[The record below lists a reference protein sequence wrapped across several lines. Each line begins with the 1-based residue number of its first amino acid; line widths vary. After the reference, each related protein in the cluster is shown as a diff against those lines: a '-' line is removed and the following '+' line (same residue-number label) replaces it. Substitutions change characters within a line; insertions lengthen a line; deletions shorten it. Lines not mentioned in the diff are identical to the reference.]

1 MQPASSYGH
10 SADVGLDMSTT
21 EPTSYFE
28 SPPDREPLGQAADLH
43 DGDHLSIVE
52 DDDDD
57 IYRGEPPSLPRSPRP
72 ESTTSSSSSA
82 SSVFRGRLGAISAG
96 VEHAISRWAR
106 AWASSSSISSTSSST
121 SDDESIITMTRSQ
134 MARRRKRRLSV
145 ADLHNARSE
154 REVAA
159 RIRAREEYR
168 AIPRGFVLYS
178 PRSLEP
184 WIPESNAQSDNEQMR
199 RHVLYTSSLSLVT
212 THLSAILKDKDRAR
226 RPRTEPVAGEPMRS
240 TSIIHDYMMPEL
252 VQGTSTS
259 SSATDHTPA
268 RRGRKGK
275 QKAGTLPL
283 SAKSI
288 PPTLMSSSPAGDAR
302 QVHKAWWLDV
312 SSPTWEDMHAIG
324 KLLHLHPLTLEDI
337 LQQDPREKLEVFPKL
352 GYHLIVFRA
361 IESKA
366 TRERRRLLN
375 NGNEGPIDEGILGEV
390 IVYLV
395 VFREG
400 ICTFHFSD
408 IAEHTDH
415 VRNKI
420 LTLGENTHMSSDWVA
435 HGLIDSIVDSFF
447 PFLEKIE
454 KEVVEIENHVFS
466 DKPGQPPSLDPAP
479 SSSAEIQSEKVEP
492 DAQRAVDV
500 KTDTPTLTEKNATEP
515 PKISGR
521 KTHFAVPTAPALLFR
536 RFKRFVREL
545 ADSVPNF
552 RAEFKHTSILTSINI
567 VHRMAR
573 TKRLVTSLTRLLALK
588 SEVVSQVQKRLLSA
602 GEWGLRNGTDHMDVY
617 IYMGDVQDHILTLQ
631 QSLAHYERML
641 SQSHPNYLSHLRLSV
656 RKAQSGTDK
665 AIVTLTTVSLG
676 VVCVQTVIGMNS
688 VNVPIPHND
697 LTGHKFDVFF
707 IVIAICIVVT
717 IIFGAVVRWW
727 WISAKRKKRYNL

>member
-1 MQPASSYGH
+1 MSS
-10 SADVGLDMSTT
+10 D
-21 EPTSYFE
+21 PTSYLPEF
-28 SPPDREPLGQAADLH
+28 PPDHQPLGRPSSSNDDH
-43 DGDHLSIVE
+43 GPGINEEGDE
-52 DDDDD
+52 D
-57 IYRGEPPSLPRSPRP
+57 IYRGEPPSPPRSPSP
-72 ESTTSSSSSA
+72 QSVTSSSSSSA

-96 VEHAISRWAR
+96 VENAISRWAR
-106 AWASSSSISSTSSST
+106 AWISTSSVSSSSSDSS
-121 SDDESIITMTRSQ
+121 DASIITMTRSQ
-134 MARRRKRRLSV
+134 MARRRKRRMSL

-168 AIPRGFVLYS
+168 TIPRAFVLYS

-184 WIPESNAQSDNEQMR
+184 WVPGLDVTSQDDYMR
-199 RHVLYTSSLSLVT
+199 RHVLHTSSLPLAT
-212 THLSAILKDKDRAR
+212 THLAAILKEKEKAR
-226 RPRTEPVAGEPMRS
+226 RPRPELVHTAPIRS
-240 TSIIHDYMMPEL
+240 TPVVHDYMMPEV
-252 VQGTSTS
+252 VQEASTQS
-259 SSATDHTPA
+259 TASDPVPG

-275 QKAGTLPL
+275 QKAGTMPL
-283 SAKSI
+283 ASGSTPVTSK
-288 PPTLMSSSPAGDAR
+288 PSSPSGLQQQA
-302 QVHKAWWLDV
+302 HKAWWLDV

-352 GYHLIVFRA
+352 GYHFIVFRA
-361 IESKA
+361 MESKK
-366 TRERRRLLN
+366 TRERLRLLHG
-375 NGNEGPIDEGILGEV
+375 GNEGPIDEGIIGEV

-400 ICTFHFSD
+400 ICTFHFAD

-415 VRNKI
+415 VRHKI
-420 LTLGENTHMSSDWVA
+420 LTLGENTHMSSDWIA

-447 PFLEKIE
+447 PFLERIE
-454 KEVVEIENHVFS
+454 DEVLDIENLIFS
-466 DKPGQPPSLDPAP
+466 DRPDQPPSLDPPP
-479 SSSAEIQSEKVEP
+479 SGG
-492 DAQRAVDV
+492 AQD
-500 KTDTPTLTEKNATEP
+500 DGNATH
-515 PKISGR
+515 G
-521 KTHFAVPTAPALLFR
+521 KTNRELRTSTSTLAEKPASPHMEKTATTHPAVSQRRTRFAVPAAPSLLYR
-536 RFKRFVREL
+536 RFKRFLRGLV
-545 ADSVPNF
+545 SMVPDY
-552 RAEFKHTSILTSINI
+552 RPEFKHTNPSISSNT

-573 TKRLVTSLTRLLALK
+573 TRRLVTSLTRLLALK

-676 VVCVQTVIGMNS
+676 VLCVQTVIGVNSMNTTL
-688 VNVPIPHND
+688 PHND
-697 LTGHKFDVFF
+697 LAGTNYSAFF
-707 IVIAICIVVT
+707 IVIAISIAVT
-717 IIFGAVVRWW
+717 IIYGALVRWW
-727 WISAKRKKRYNL
+727 WISAKRRRRNL